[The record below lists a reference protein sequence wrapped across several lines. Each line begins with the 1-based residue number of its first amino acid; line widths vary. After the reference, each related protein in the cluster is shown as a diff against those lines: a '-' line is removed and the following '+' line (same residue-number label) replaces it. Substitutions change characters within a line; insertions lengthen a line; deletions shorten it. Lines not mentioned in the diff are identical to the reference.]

1 MFSQHSVPSRFLVLI
16 GDMTVSFAMLEMIIR
31 ALFRSMIQ
39 ENQRVGQ
46 ILAAQLSFNRLSA
59 ATLSL
64 YRDRHGDD
72 DDFDALQDLLGRAA
86 TIEQER
92 NLITHSYWGARRD
105 ADTITRLKST
115 SGLRRGYQFQTED
128 YDDDKLRSF
137 VDQIKVLAADISHLQ
152 AELIAT
158 GKAFDNPW

>member
-1 MFSQHSVPSRFLVLI
+1 MTQTGSGREFFS
-16 GDMTVSFAMLEMIIR
+16 
-31 ALFRSMIQ
+31 
-39 ENQRVGQ
+39 
-46 ILAAQLSFNRLSA
+46 
-59 ATLSL
+59 SL
-64 YRDRHGDD
+64 
-72 DDFDALQDLLGRAA
+72 LKDLLRRAA

-115 SGLRRGYQFQTED
+115 SGFRRGYQFQTED

-137 VDQIKVLAADISHLQ
+137 VDQIKVLAADIGHLQ
-152 AELIAT
+152 VQLIAT